1 MQPVSRGAST
11 YYSEMKNRPPFEQ
24 VLTFDDVLLIPKE
37 SHVLPREVNLKTR
50 LTNKI
55 TMNIPLLSAAMDT
68 VTESDMAV
76 ALAREG
82 GIGIIHKNLSVEK
95 QVLMVDRVKRS
106 ESGMIV
112 NPITL
117 SADKTIW
124 DAKNVMANY
133 HISGLPVL
141 DEGKLI
147 GIITNRDI
155 RFETDDSLSVKD
167 RMTAEKL
174 VTVPQGTTLEEA
186 KEVLQEH
193 RIEKLL
199 VVDKKGSLAG
209 LITVKDIQKK
219 EDFPNA
225 CKDENGRLRVGAA
238 VGVGVDALE
247 RAQALAEADVDVIV
261 IDTAHGHSVRV
272 LNSVNEIKKAV
283 GIVQVIGGNVATT
296 DGTKA
301 LIDAG
306 VDCVKVGIGA
316 GASCTT
322 RVVAGVGIPQLS
334 GVMNCADEAQK
345 YNIPVIADGG
355 IRYSGDLAKA
365 IAAGAHVVML
375 GSVLAGMDESPGEFI
390 LYEGRQYKSY
400 RGMGSLG
407 AMQEGSGDRYFQ
419 EGAEATKLVPE
430 GIEGMVPYRGSVRN
444 TIHQL
449 MGGLRSSMGY
459 CGAKDIPDFHSKAE
473 FIQTTSAGVKESHP
487 HEVKIMKEAPNYQV
501 SDS

>member
-1 MQPVSRGAST
+1 
-11 YYSEMKNRPPFEQ
+11 MKNRPPF
-24 VLTFDDVLLIPKE
+24 VHSLTFDDVLLVPQK
-37 SHVLPREVNLKTR
+37 SNVLPREVNLQTR
-50 LTNKI
+50 LTKGI

-82 GIGIIHKNLSVEK
+82 GIGIIHKNLSIEN
-95 QVLMVDRVKRS
+95 QVKMVDRVKRS

-112 NPITL
+112 DPVTL
-117 SADKTIW
+117 TADKTIR
-124 DAKNVMANY
+124 DAKTVMTNY

-141 DEGKLI
+141 EDGKLV

-155 RFETDDSLSVKD
+155 RFETDDRLFVRD
-167 RMTAEKL
+167 RMTSERL
-174 VTVPQGTTLEEA
+174 VTVPVGTTLEEA
-186 KEVLQEH
+186 KNVLQQH

-199 VVDKKGSLAG
+199 VVDKKGRLAG

-219 EDFPNA
+219 EDFPHA
-225 CKDENGRLRVGAA
+225 CKDDSGRLRVGAA
-238 VGVGVDALE
+238 LGVSRDGKE
-247 RAQALAEADVDVIV
+247 RAKALSKAGVDVIV
-261 IDTAHGHSVRV
+261 IDTAHGHSAGV
-272 LNSVNEIKKAV
+272 LNSIQEIKKSV
-283 GIVQVIGGNVATT
+283 GDVQVIAGNVATA

-301 LIDAG
+301 LIDVG

-322 RVVAGVGIPQLS
+322 RIVAGVGVPQLTAI
-334 GVMNCADEAQK
+334 MNSVDEAQK
-345 YNIPVIADGG
+345 HNIPIIADGG
-355 IRYSGDLAKA
+355 LRYSGDVSKA
-365 IAAGAHVVML
+365 IAAGAEVVML
-375 GSVLAGMDESPGEFI
+375 GSMLAGMDESPGESI
-390 LYEGRQYKSY
+390 LFEGRQYKTY

-419 EGAEATKLVPE
+419 EGAEPTKLVPE

-459 CGAKDIPDFHSKAE
+459 CGAKDIRDFHGKAE

>member
-1 MQPVSRGAST
+1 M
-11 YYSEMKNRPPFEQ
+11 MKNRPPFIQ
-24 VLTFDDVLLIPKE
+24 ALTLDDVLLVPQK
-37 SHVLPREVNLKTR
+37 SNVLPRDVELQTR
-50 LTNKI
+50 LTNNI
-55 TMNIPLLSAAMDT
+55 SMNIPLLSAAMDT

-82 GIGIIHKNLSVEK
+82 GIGIIHKNLSIDN

-112 NPITL
+112 NPVTL
-117 SADKTIW
+117 SADKTIR
-124 DAKNVMANY
+124 DAKDVMANY
-133 HISGLPVL
+133 HISGLPVV
-141 DEGKLI
+141 EKGKLI

-155 RFETDDSLSVKD
+155 RFETNDSLSIRD
-167 RMTAEKL
+167 RMTVEKL
-174 VTVPQGTTLEEA
+174 ITVPQGTTLDEA
-186 KEVLQEH
+186 KKVLQEH

-199 VVDKKGSLAG
+199 VVDKKGNLAG

-238 VGVGVDALE
+238 IGVNEDAKE
-247 RAQALAEADVDVIV
+247 RAQALSDAEVDVIV
-261 IDTAHGHSVRV
+261 TDTAHGHSASV
-272 LNSVNEIKKAV
+272 LKFVKNIKKSIRNTQIIA
-283 GIVQVIGGNVATT
+283 GNVATAS
-296 DGTKA
+296 GTKA

-306 VDCVKVGIGA
+306 ADCIKVGIGA

-322 RVVAGVGIPQLS
+322 RVIAGVGMPQLS
-334 GVMNCADEAQK
+334 GVMDCVDEANNH
-345 YNIPVIADGG
+345 NIPVIADGG

-365 IAAGAHVVML
+365 IAAGAEVVMM

-407 AMQEGSGDRYFQ
+407 AMQQGSGDRYFQ
-419 EGAEATKLVPE
+419 EGADATKLVPE

-459 CGAKDIPDFHSKAE
+459 CGAKNIKDFHRKAE

>member
-1 MQPVSRGAST
+1 M
-11 YYSEMKNRPPFEQ
+11 MKNRPPFIQ
-24 VLTFDDVLLIPKE
+24 ALTFDDVLLVPQE
-37 SHVLPREVNLKTR
+37 SNVLPRDVELQTR
-50 LTNKI
+50 LTNNI
-55 TMNIPLLSAAMDT
+55 TMNIPILSAAMDT

-82 GIGIIHKNLSVEK
+82 GIGIIHKNLSIEN
-95 QVLMVDRVKRS
+95 QVVMVDRVKRS

-112 NPITL
+112 NPVTL
-117 SADKTIW
+117 SADKTIR
-124 DAKNVMANY
+124 DAKDVMANY
-133 HISGLPVL
+133 HISGLPVV
-141 DEGKLI
+141 EKGKLI

-155 RFETDDSLSVKD
+155 RFETNDSLSIRD
-167 RMTAEKL
+167 RMTVEKL
-174 VTVPQGTTLEEA
+174 ITAPQGTTLDEA
-186 KEVLQEH
+186 KKVLQEH

-199 VVDKKGSLAG
+199 IVDKKGNLAG

-225 CKDENGRLRVGAA
+225 CKDENGRLRVGAGI
-238 VGVGVDALE
+238 GVNEDAKE
-247 RAQALAEADVDVIV
+247 RAQALADAEVDVIV
-261 IDTAHGHSVRV
+261 IDTAHGHSASV
-272 LNSVNEIKKAV
+272 LKFVKNIKKSV
-283 GIVQVIGGNVATT
+283 GDTQIIAGNVATGS
-296 DGTKA
+296 GTKA

-322 RVVAGVGIPQLS
+322 RVVAGVGMPQLS
-334 GVMNCADEAQK
+334 GVMDCVDEANNH
-345 YNIPVIADGG
+345 NIPVIADGG

-365 IAAGAHVVML
+365 IAAGAEVVMM

-407 AMQEGSGDRYFQ
+407 AMQQGSGDRYFQ

-459 CGAKDIPDFHSKAE
+459 CGAKNIKDFHRKAE
-473 FIQTTSAGVKESHP
+473 FIQTTAAGVKESHP

>member
-1 MQPVSRGAST
+1 
-11 YYSEMKNRPPFEQ
+11 
-24 VLTFDDVLLIPKE
+24 
-37 SHVLPREVNLKTR
+37 
-50 LTNKI
+50 
-55 TMNIPLLSAAMDT
+55 MNIPLLSAAMDT
-68 VTESDMAV
+68 VTESEMAV

-82 GIGIIHKNLSVEK
+82 GIGIIHKNLSIGE
-95 QVLMVDRVKRS
+95 QVKMVDRVKRS
-106 ESGMIV
+106 ESGMILDPV
-112 NPITL
+112 TL
-117 SADKTIW
+117 SVDKTIRE
-124 DAKNVMANY
+124 AKKAMANY

-141 DEGKLI
+141 DDDKLV

-155 RFETDDSLSVKD
+155 RFETDDNLSVRD
-167 RMTAEKL
+167 RMTKENL
-174 VTVPQGTTLEEA
+174 VTVPMGTTLEEA
-186 KEVLQEH
+186 KKVLQKH

-199 VVDKKGSLAG
+199 VVDEDDSLAG

-219 EDFPNA
+219 EDFPYA
-225 CKDENGRLRVGAA
+225 CKDGSGRLRVGAA
-238 VGVGVDALE
+238 IGVSHDADE
-247 RAQALAEADVDVIV
+247 RAQSLALAGVDVIV
-261 IDTAHGHSVRV
+261 IDTAHGHSAGV
-272 LNSVNEIKKAV
+272 LNSIKSIKKSL
-283 GIVQVIGGNVATT
+283 GDVQVIAGNVATG
-296 DGTKA
+296 DGAKA

-322 RVVAGVGIPQLS
+322 RIIAGVGVPQLTAI
-334 GVMNCADEAQK
+334 MNCVDEAQK
-345 YNIPVIADGG
+345 HNIPVVADGG
-355 IRYSGDLAKA
+355 LRYSGDISKA
-365 IAAGAHVVML
+365 IAAGAEVVML
-375 GSVLAGMDESPGEFI
+375 GSILAGMDESPGESI

-459 CGAKDIPDFHSKAE
+459 CGAGDIKDFHDKAE

>member
-1 MQPVSRGAST
+1 M
-11 YYSEMKNRPPFEQ
+11 MKNRPPFIQ
-24 VLTFDDVLLIPKE
+24 ALTFDDVLLVPQE
-37 SHVLPREVNLKTR
+37 SNVLPRDVELQTR
-50 LTNKI
+50 LTNNI
-55 TMNIPLLSAAMDT
+55 TMNIPILSAAMDT

-82 GIGIIHKNLSVEK
+82 GIGIIHKNLSIEN
-95 QVLMVDRVKRS
+95 QVVMVDRVKRS

-112 NPITL
+112 NPVTL
-117 SADKTIW
+117 SADKTIR
-124 DAKNVMANY
+124 DAKDVMANY
-133 HISGLPVL
+133 HISGLPVV
-141 DEGKLI
+141 EKGKLI

-155 RFETDDSLSVKD
+155 RFETNDSLSIRD
-167 RMTAEKL
+167 RMTVEKL
-174 VTVPQGTTLEEA
+174 ITVPQGTTLDEA
-186 KEVLQEH
+186 KKVLQEH

-199 VVDKKGSLAG
+199 VVDKKGNLAG

-225 CKDENGRLRVGAA
+225 CKDENGRLRVGAGI
-238 VGVGVDALE
+238 GVNEDAKE
-247 RAQALAEADVDVIV
+247 RAQALADAEVDVIV
-261 IDTAHGHSVRV
+261 IDTAHGHSASV
-272 LNSVNEIKKAV
+272 LKFVKNIKKSV
-283 GIVQVIGGNVATT
+283 GDTQIIAGNVATGS
-296 DGTKA
+296 GTKA

-322 RVVAGVGIPQLS
+322 RVVAGVGMPQLS
-334 GVMNCADEAQK
+334 GVMDCVDEANNH
-345 YNIPVIADGG
+345 NIPVIADGG

-365 IAAGAHVVML
+365 IAAGAEVVMM

-407 AMQEGSGDRYFQ
+407 AMQQGSGDRYFQ
-419 EGAEATKLVPE
+419 EGAEAAKLVPE

-444 TIHQL
+444 AIHQL

-459 CGAKDIPDFHSKAE
+459 CGAKNIKDFHRKAE
-473 FIQTTSAGVKESHP
+473 FIQTTAAGVKESHP

>member
-1 MQPVSRGAST
+1 M
-11 YYSEMKNRPPFEQ
+11 MKNRPPFIQ
-24 VLTFDDVLLIPKE
+24 ALTFDDVLLVPQE
-37 SHVLPREVNLKTR
+37 SNVLPRDVGLQTR
-50 LTNKI
+50 LTNNI
-55 TMNIPLLSAAMDT
+55 TMNIPILSAAMDT

-82 GIGIIHKNLSVEK
+82 GIGVIHKNLSIEN
-95 QVLMVDRVKRS
+95 QVVMVDRVKRS

-112 NPITL
+112 NPVTL
-117 SADKTIW
+117 SADKTIR
-124 DAKNVMANY
+124 DAKDVMANY
-133 HISGLPVL
+133 HISGLPVV
-141 DEGKLI
+141 EKGKLI

-155 RFETDDSLSVKD
+155 RFETNDSLSIRD
-167 RMTAEKL
+167 RMTVEKL
-174 VTVPQGTTLEEA
+174 ITVPQGTTLDEA
-186 KEVLQEH
+186 KKVLQEH

-199 VVDKKGSLAG
+199 VVDKKGNLAG

-225 CKDENGRLRVGAA
+225 CKDENGRLRVGAGI
-238 VGVGVDALE
+238 GVNEDAKE
-247 RAQALAEADVDVIV
+247 RAQALADAEVDVIV
-261 IDTAHGHSVRV
+261 IDTAHGHSASV
-272 LNSVNEIKKAV
+272 LKFVKNIKKSV
-283 GIVQVIGGNVATT
+283 GDTQIIAGNVATGS
-296 DGTKA
+296 GTKA

-322 RVVAGVGIPQLS
+322 RVIAGVGMPQLS
-334 GVMNCADEAQK
+334 SVMDCVDEANNH
-345 YNIPVIADGG
+345 NIPVIADGG

-365 IAAGAHVVML
+365 IAAGAEVVMM

-407 AMQEGSGDRYFQ
+407 AMQQGSGDRYFQ

-459 CGAKDIPDFHSKAE
+459 CGAKNIKDFHRKAE
-473 FIQTTSAGVKESHP
+473 FIQTTAAGVKESHP

>member
-1 MQPVSRGAST
+1 M
-11 YYSEMKNRPPFEQ
+11 MKNRPPFIQ
-24 VLTFDDVLLIPKE
+24 ALTFDDVLLVPQE
-37 SHVLPREVNLKTR
+37 SNVLPRDVGLQTR
-50 LTNKI
+50 LTKNI
-55 TMNIPLLSAAMDT
+55 TMNIPILSAAMDT

-82 GIGIIHKNLSVEK
+82 GIGIIHKNLSIEN
-95 QVLMVDRVKRS
+95 QVVMVDRVKRS

-112 NPITL
+112 NPVTL
-117 SADKTIW
+117 SADKTIR
-124 DAKNVMANY
+124 DAKDVMANY
-133 HISGLPVL
+133 HISGLPVV
-141 DEGKLI
+141 EKGKLI

-155 RFETDDSLSVKD
+155 RFETNDSLSIRD
-167 RMTAEKL
+167 RMTVEKL
-174 VTVPQGTTLEEA
+174 ITAPQGTTLDEA
-186 KEVLQEH
+186 KKVLQEH

-199 VVDKKGSLAG
+199 IVDKKGNLAG

-225 CKDENGRLRVGAA
+225 CKDENGRLRVGAGI
-238 VGVGVDALE
+238 GVNEDAKE
-247 RAQALAEADVDVIV
+247 RAQALADAEVDVIV
-261 IDTAHGHSVRV
+261 IDTAHGHSASV
-272 LNSVNEIKKAV
+272 LKFVKNIKKSV
-283 GIVQVIGGNVATT
+283 GDTQIIAGNVATGS
-296 DGTKA
+296 GTKA

-322 RVVAGVGIPQLS
+322 RVVAGVGMPQLS
-334 GVMNCADEAQK
+334 GVMDCVDEANNH
-345 YNIPVIADGG
+345 NIPVIADGG

-365 IAAGAHVVML
+365 IAAGAEVVMM

-407 AMQEGSGDRYFQ
+407 AMQQGSGDRYFQ
-419 EGAEATKLVPE
+419 EGSEATKLVPE

-459 CGAKDIPDFHSKAE
+459 CGAKNIKDFHRKAE
-473 FIQTTSAGVKESHP
+473 FIQTTAAGVKESHP

>member
-1 MQPVSRGAST
+1 
-11 YYSEMKNRPPFEQ
+11 MKNRPPFALA
-24 VLTFDDVLLIPKE
+24 LTFDDVLLVPQK
-37 SHVLPREVNLKTR
+37 SHVLPREVNLQTR
-50 LTNKI
+50 LTRTI
-55 TMNIPLLSAAMDT
+55 SMNIPLLSAAMDT
-68 VTESDMAV
+68 VTESEMAV

-82 GIGIIHKNLSVEK
+82 GIGIIHKNLSIGE
-95 QVLMVDRVKRS
+95 QVKMVDRVKRS
-106 ESGMIV
+106 ESGMILDPV
-112 NPITL
+112 TL
-117 SADKTIW
+117 SVDKTIRE
-124 DAKNVMANY
+124 AKKAMANY

-141 DEGKLI
+141 DDDKLV

-155 RFETDDSLSVKD
+155 RFETDDNLSVRD
-167 RMTAEKL
+167 RMTKENL
-174 VTVPQGTTLEEA
+174 VTVPMGTTLEEA
-186 KEVLQEH
+186 KKVLQKH

-199 VVDKKGSLAG
+199 VVDEDDSLAG

-219 EDFPNA
+219 EDFPYA
-225 CKDENGRLRVGAA
+225 CKDGSGRLRVGAA
-238 VGVGVDALE
+238 IGVSHDADE
-247 RAQALAEADVDVIV
+247 RAQSLALAGVDVIV
-261 IDTAHGHSVRV
+261 IDTAHGHSAGV
-272 LNSVNEIKKAV
+272 LNSIKTIKKSL
-283 GIVQVIGGNVATT
+283 GDVQVIAGNVATG
-296 DGTKA
+296 DGAKA

-322 RVVAGVGIPQLS
+322 RIIAGVGVPQLTA
-334 GVMNCADEAQK
+334 VVNCVDEAQK
-345 YNIPVIADGG
+345 HNIPVVADGG
-355 IRYSGDLAKA
+355 LRYSGDISKA
-365 IAAGAHVVML
+365 IAAGAEVVML
-375 GSVLAGMDESPGEFI
+375 GSILAGMDESPGESI

-459 CGAKDIPDFHSKAE
+459 CGAGDIKDFHDKAE